1 LFGGEVPFVVSRLER
16 GWALLG
22 ECYVE
27 GLMKG
32 EGVEEFKKGR
42 VKERDFEIL

>member
-1 LFGGEVPFVVSRLER
+1 VPFVVRGLER

-32 EGVEEFKKGR
+32 EGVEKFKRGR
-42 VKERDFEIL
+42 VKERDFEIC